1 MIFFIF
7 KFSPGEHFFKSQ
19 NDEFTKTENAIS
31 FLYKNRNSFLNFPQ
45 REDYD
50 FEELERKL
58 VKN

>member
-1 MIFFIF
+1 MSFRRGSFFINL
-7 KFSPGEHFFKSQ
+7 KMTNSQ
-19 NDEFTKTENAIS
+19 KLKNAIS
-31 FLYKNRNSFLNFPQ
+31 FLYKNRNSFLNFSQ